1 MLSLGWSRR
10 AHAGVQTKG
19 ARYLPTGAKSA
30 AHHDPM
36 HIVPPL
42 STRLLYFD
50 SHRNSLSTLT
60 MQPNQST
67 SGSKVLLMG
76 AGDVRTTAKNC
87 DGWLG
92 RQTPRAVLPERG
104 RALVFVGA
112 PLRPLRATAAI

>member
-1 MLSLGWSRR
+1 
-10 AHAGVQTKG
+10 
-19 ARYLPTGAKSA
+19 
-30 AHHDPM
+30 
-36 HIVPPL
+36 
-42 STRLLYFD
+42 
-50 SHRNSLSTLT
+50 
-60 MQPNQST
+60 MQPNQQGYIVHFCFGSFT

-104 RALVFVGA
+104 RASFFVGA